1 MKIVQFTH
9 KGAREV
15 NQDYLLHR
23 AIGNDAHL
31 FVVADGMGGYTA
43 GDIAAKSVSE
53 SIDEYVEAHYSE
65 MSPEVVLQNA
75 VVFANE
81 ELSFRRYSYGGVQMG
96 AVIVVMLLVDTTAY
110 VTWLGDSRLYQYR
123 NGKILFQSTDH
134 SLVNDIRKIRFLK
147 PQEIER
153 YTNVVTRC
161 VMGDDKL
168 GTIDIQK
175 LSVEPNDVIFMCTD
189 GIHKT
194 IDPMDLPTQESDLLT
209 LLSANPDK
217 FDDNYSLFRITI

>member
-53 SIDEYVEAHYSE
+53 SIGEYVEAHYSE
-65 MSPEVVLQNA
+65 MSPVVALQNA

-96 AVIVVMLLVDTTAY
+96 AVILVMLLVGHTAY

-194 IDPMDLPTQESDLLT
+194 IEPYNLPKDKFELT
-209 LLSANPDK
+209 EYLDANSDK
-217 FDDNYSLFRITI
+217 FDDNYSLIKVEI